1 MKQKII
7 NYIVFLSF
15 IFICTNNICA
25 ITANEILDNASEKY
39 QKDGSISAQFV
50 LSGVENSTEGEIVI
64 SGDKFFLSTPQLSI
78 WYNGRTQWTYS
89 ADTNEVNITEPTIEE
104 LQQVNPFAIINSFRM
119 QYNAILL
126 KSANSL
132 YRIQLIPL
140 KAENTNINKAIVT
153 LNSTTLYPTEIA
165 LTIDKNIVTI
175 KTINI
180 KTIKSAS
187 HQTFVFDK
195 KKYPNAEII
204 DLR

>member
-15 IFICTNNICA
+15 VFICTNNICA
-25 ITANEILDNASEKY
+25 ITANEILNNASEKY
-39 QKDGSISAQFV
+39 QKDGSISAQFT
-50 LSGVENSTEGEIVI
+50 LSGVGNPTEGEIVI

-89 ADTNEVNITEPTIEE
+89 ADTNEVNITEPTVEE

>member
-15 IFICTNNICA
+15 VFICTNNICA
-25 ITANEILDNASEKY
+25 ITANEILNNASEKY
-39 QKDGSISAQFV
+39 QKDGSISAQFT
-50 LSGVENSTEGEIVI
+50 LSGVGNYTEGEVVI

-89 ADTNEVNITEPTIEE
+89 ADTNEVNITEPTVEE